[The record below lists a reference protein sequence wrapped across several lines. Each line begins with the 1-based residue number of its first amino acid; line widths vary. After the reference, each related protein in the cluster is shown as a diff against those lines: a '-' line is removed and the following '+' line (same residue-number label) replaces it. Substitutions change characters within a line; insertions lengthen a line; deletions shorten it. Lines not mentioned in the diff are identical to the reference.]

1 LSLKFNGDLY
11 KTGEQIMVPLC
22 PISVAADCIA
32 VLKNHIALPGEHKIK
47 DDGADKAVR
56 IKSLMNA
63 VPASYKL

>member
-1 LSLKFNGDLY
+1 
-11 KTGEQIMVPLC
+11 MVPLC

-63 VPASYKL
+63 VPASYKLWI